1 MSGGAVHA
9 YAALACG
16 GELQAFQYEPTALG
30 PYDIEIQITHCGVC
44 HSDVHLIDDDWGISG
59 YPLVPGHELVG
70 TVTTVSPLLPFER
83 GDRVG
88 VGWQRGACHHCEA
101 CIDGRDNDCPD
112 AAPTCVGAHGGFADR
127 VRVDG
132 RFAARIP
139 EAIPSALAAPLL
151 CAGVT
156 VFAPLRR
163 LNVRATT
170 RVGVIGIGGLGHL
183 GLQFARSFGCQVTAL
198 SSSPDKEAEARSFGA
213 DRFIC
218 THDPAMM
225 RAAAGSLD
233 VLLNATHVDLPWGAY
248 LDLLSPGGTL
258 CFLGTPPS
266 DVRIPSSALFAC
278 KTVTA
283 SLIGSRSTVR
293 EMLAHAAR
301 CSVRPMVELLPMS
314 AAQEAIARVRA
325 NKARY
330 RVVLEAG

>member
-1 MSGGAVHA
+1 MSGGPVHA

-16 GELQAFQYEPTALG
+16 AALQPFEALAPPLG

-44 HSDVHLIDDDWGISG
+44 HSDVHLIDDDWGLSQ
-59 YPLVPGHELVG
+59 YPLVPGHEIVG
-70 TVTTVSPLLPFER
+70 TVQTTSPLLPFALGE
-83 GDRVG
+83 RVG
-88 VGWQRGACHHCEA
+88 VGWQRGACLHCAA
-101 CIDGRDNDCPD
+101 CIDGRDNDCPE
-112 AAPTCVGAHGGFADR
+112 AAPTCVGAQGGFADR

-213 DRFIC
+213 EQFIC
-218 THDPAMM
+218 THDPGVM

-233 VLLNATHVDLPWGAY
+233 LLLNATHVDLDWGAY
-248 LDLLSPGGTL
+248 LELLSPGGTL

-266 DVRIPSSALFAC
+266 EVIIPPSALFAC

-301 CSVRPMVELLPMS
+301 HGVRPQVELLPMR
-314 AAQEAIARVRA
+314 AAQEAVERVRA

-330 RVVLEAG
+330 RIVLETD